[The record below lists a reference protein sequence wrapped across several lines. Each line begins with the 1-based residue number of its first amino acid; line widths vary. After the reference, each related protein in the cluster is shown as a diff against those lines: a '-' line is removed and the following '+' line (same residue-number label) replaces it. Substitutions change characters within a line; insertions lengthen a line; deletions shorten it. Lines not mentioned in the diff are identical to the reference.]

1 MSALLFWAVAA
12 LAMVPTPAP
21 EAAGAAPSDA
31 MPSVAEPLDAL
42 ERDIQRVEVLLSQWQ
57 FEPAR
62 ALAERLLAD
71 HPDLPA
77 VQFAAGWVKFHLG
90 EHATAAQLVDRAARA
105 VGPRLERDPRV
116 ARVRAMARIT
126 AGFVR
131 HESTS
136 GKVIVTHP
144 PGPDRILVPDLITTV
159 ERTIEVVGGDLG
171 HTPSHPILVQVLPD
185 ADALAAATGLTAD
198 EIRTSG
204 TIAVCKFGRLMITSP
219 RTTLKGYSYLDTA
232 SHELVHLIISEKTR
246 NRTPIWIHEALAKY
260 EDSRWRAGE
269 PLYKPGLSP
278 RRQSALAR
286 AIAAGKLITFEQMH
300 PSMALLPSQEAAD
313 LAFTEVYTV
322 TSFLLSL
329 KGYAGIRRL
338 LELLGEGRGD
348 MQAIE
353 EVYGLSQDKFVAAWL
368 GFLASQDLMVL
379 VGSMGGLQAD
389 ADTDRSS
396 AGERKLARAKR
407 VDLRDHFHL
416 GQLLRARGKTKA
428 ALVEYEQARRKA
440 GPRHAALWVITDKL
454 GQVLAAVGRKEEAK
468 SVFKVSLDMNPDDLE
483 AHYHLGRLL
492 SADDPWRAFL
502 HLREASRLNPL
513 DPRVH
518 LGLVAVC
525 KRLAEQN
532 DTRFDFAS
540 LAAHHR
546 LAYRVVRQIERQAPS
561 EPEPAGLAEAT
572 ATARLRI
579 HSRPWARVWL
589 DFVDTG
595 LTTPVL
601 DLPVAP
607 GRHVVSL
614 ASECSSEPEVRW
626 VRVEAGQ
633 TEVIDVKLCP
643 AEAPGA
649 PAGLDVAR

>member
-1 MSALLFWAVAA
+1 MSPLLFWTLAA
-12 LAMVPTPAP
+12 LMMVPTQAP
-21 EAAGAAPSDA
+21 EPTGPASIDLAP
-31 MPSVAEPLDAL
+31 AEAVPVDAL
-42 ERDIQRVEVLLSQWQ
+42 ERSVRRVEVLLSQWQ
-57 FEPAR
+57 FEAAR
-62 ALAERLLAD
+62 ALAEQLLAD

-90 EHATAAQLVDRAARA
+90 EHATAAQLIDRAAKA

-131 HESTS
+131 RESAS

-144 PGPDRILVPDLITTV
+144 PGPDRILVPDLIATV
-159 ERTIEVVGGDLG
+159 ERTVEVVGQDLG
-171 HTPSHPILVQVLPD
+171 HVPTHPILVQVLPD
-185 ADALAAATGLTAD
+185 ADALAAATGLTAE

-269 PLYKPGLSP
+269 PLYEPGLSP
-278 RRQSALAR
+278 RRQSNLAH
-286 AIAAGKLITFEQMH
+286 AISDGKLITFEQMH
-300 PSMALLPSQEAAD
+300 PSMALLPSQAAAD

-322 TSFLLSL
+322 TEFLLSL

-353 EVYGLSQDKFVAAWL
+353 EVYGLSQKRFVSAWL
-368 GFLASQDLMVL
+368 SFLTNQDLMVL
-379 VGSMGGLQAD
+379 TGDTKALHAD
-389 ADTDRSS
+389 ANTGR
-396 AGERKLARAKR
+396 ATEGERKLAKVKR
-407 VDLRDHFHL
+407 VDLRDYFHL
-416 GQLLRARGKTKA
+416 GQLLRARGETKA
-428 ALVEYEQARRKA
+428 ALVEFEQARRKA

-454 GQVLAAVGRKEEAK
+454 GQVLAAVGRKDEAK
-468 SVFKVSLDMNPDDLE
+468 SVFRVSLNMQPDDLE

-492 SADDPWRAFL
+492 AEDDPWQAFL

-532 DTRFDFAS
+532 DTRLDFTA

-546 LAYRVVRQIERQAPS
+546 LAYRVVQAINPQATREPS
-561 EPEPAGLAEAT
+561 PAGAQPAT

-589 DFVDTG
+589 DFADTG

-601 DLPVAP
+601 DLPVSP

-614 ASECSSEPEVRW
+614 SAECRPEPEVRW

-633 TEVIDVKLCP
+633 TEVIDLELCP
-643 AEAPGA
+643 SEAHGS